1 MKKLIVALSLVSVAG
16 FANAACVGSDSF
28 YTCSDNSGNNY
39 NVQKFGN
46 TTNVYGNNSRTG
58 SNWSSSSTDFGTMT
72 ITNGTTNGN
81 SWNKTDTKYGS
92 YGTDSNGRSFNYNR

>member
-1 MKKLIVALSLVSVAG
+1 MQLALVQILFIPAVTIVVI
-16 FANAACVGSDSF
+16 
-28 YTCSDNSGNNY
+28 GNNY

-72 ITNGTTNGN
+72 ITNGTTNGK